1 MVMETTGITRG
12 TVLSEDLD
20 LKVMEYC
27 RKKKIMKCLKVRTIS
42 GELVKSYTPN
52 ISECIR
58 EILEN
63 FFKNGVFDP

>member
-1 MVMETTGITRG
+1 METRGISRS
-12 TVLSEDLD
+12 VILPEDLD

-27 RKKKIMKCLKVRTIS
+27 RKKKIMKCLKVRTTS

-63 FFKNGVFDP
+63 FFKSKVFDP

>member
-1 MVMETTGITRG
+1 METTGISRS
-12 TVLSEDLD
+12 VILPEDLD
-20 LKVMEYC
+20 LKVMEFC
-27 RKKKIMKCLKVRTIS
+27 RKNKIMKCSKLRTLN

-52 ISECIR
+52 ISEGIR